1 MYLKQIYIKIFLQ
14 NNFWFP
20 FPLVTLKR
28 DLLYLCLVMNL
39 IKSIFLLLFI
49 CCFPILV
56 SAQIISVYDTKT
68 AADLVDELLGV
79 NSCLNTTPSSYNVSG
94 NTTNNSYGTF
104 TISLGSAFPFNSG
117 VILSTRASKKSED
130 NSITDV
136 TWNTG
141 DTDIEKA
148 LNLTTNSTKNTT
160 FLEFEFE
167 AKTTFLSFTYLFA
180 SDEYRK
186 NLTYDPCNRPELS
199 DGVAILIKDITSP
212 SSDYENIAVIDNGN
226 NEKITISSFNIHP
239 DIFVSGIKKC
249 DKKNEGYFDSAQYNS
264 GLPSEINFA
273 GQTTILK
280 AKKTNL
286 IPGNKYK
293 IKFVIA
299 EGPSQ
304 AEFSAIFVEAGSF
317 TSKIDLGKDRLV
329 ANNTAIC
336 NGENYVINTGIS
348 GTHNW
353 TRTISGVTTPLTENS
368 NTLTISQEGT
378 YKVEVSDPSSSC
390 IFSGEIKIEYA
401 PGMNLKDV
409 PLTKCNDNGSGSAFF
424 DLTDVQSIITNNDP
438 DTTISGYYEDSN
450 LTIEII
456 NSTAFEK
463 ISSGDQIVYAKG
475 INSKLSCYET
485 AQITLK
491 TLASSQNLV
500 GLPNPII
507 KEFAGGKNSIELITP
522 ATNANYEFSID
533 GINYQSN
540 TLFTSVSKGNYI
552 AYVRNTTTC
561 EFATYPFTILDY
573 PTFFT
578 PNGDEFNDIW
588 KIDGLDLYPQ
598 AVISIFDRFGKLL
611 KQMNSNSV
619 GWNGNLNGTQLPAD
633 DYWFRLVLNDNQIVN
648 GHFSLKR

>member
-167 AKTTFLSFTYLFA
+167 AKTTFLSFNYLFA

-239 DIFVSGIKKC
+239 DIFI
-249 DKKNEGYFDSAQYNS
+249 
-264 GLPSEINFA
+264 
-273 GQTTILK
+273 
-280 AKKTNL
+280 
-286 IPGNKYK
+286 
-293 IKFVIA
+293 
-299 EGPSQ
+299 
-304 AEFSAIFVEAGSF
+304 
-317 TSKIDLGKDRLV
+317 
-329 ANNTAIC
+329 
-336 NGENYVINTGIS
+336 
-348 GTHNW
+348 
-353 TRTISGVTTPLTENS
+353 
-368 NTLTISQEGT
+368 
-378 YKVEVSDPSSSC
+378 
-390 IFSGEIKIEYA
+390 
-401 PGMNLKDV
+401 
-409 PLTKCNDNGSGSAFF
+409 
-424 DLTDVQSIITNNDP
+424 
-438 DTTISGYYEDSN
+438 
-450 LTIEII
+450 
-456 NSTAFEK
+456 
-463 ISSGDQIVYAKG
+463 
-475 INSKLSCYET
+475 
-485 AQITLK
+485 
-491 TLASSQNLV
+491 
-500 GLPNPII
+500 
-507 KEFAGGKNSIELITP
+507 
-522 ATNANYEFSID
+522 
-533 GINYQSN
+533 
-540 TLFTSVSKGNYI
+540 
-552 AYVRNTTTC
+552 
-561 EFATYPFTILDY
+561 
-573 PTFFT
+573 
-578 PNGDEFNDIW
+578 
-588 KIDGLDLYPQ
+588 
-598 AVISIFDRFGKLL
+598 
-611 KQMNSNSV
+611 
-619 GWNGNLNGTQLPAD
+619 
-633 DYWFRLVLNDNQIVN
+633 
-648 GHFSLKR
+648 